1 MCRWSVEKGP
11 AFPQVQ
17 DGFPLPFPVVSRF
30 GAEAVVLD
38 SGAFR
43 DLTAA
48 PARPLTCDLDS
59 F

>member
-38 SGAFR
+38 SGTFR

-48 PARPLTCDLDS
+48 PLDH
-59 F
+59 